1 MVSVI
6 IPAYNEE
13 KTIGQVIESLRSH
26 PLVEEILVVN
36 DGSTDKTAAIA
47 TAAGATVVYS
57 LPVNQG
63 KAAAMHYGVD
73 HAKNDLILFVDAD
86 IDGLTHETITELIG
100 AVAGGGFGMAVALR
114 GRGIYWSNKILRIF
128 PAIGGER
135 ALSKELWRRLPH
147 HLIKGFQ
154 IEIALN
160 YYAKSTGVRMKLI
173 FAPTLRQTIKE
184 RKYGLFNGLWRRARM
199 IAEMCVIGI
208 QLYFLDAL
216 RIRAYSP
223 AKEKIGTRV

>member
-6 IPAYNEE
+6 IPAHNEE
-13 KTIGQVIESLRSH
+13 KTIGHVIKNVRSH

-36 DGSTDKTAAIA
+36 DGSTDETVATAK
-47 TAAGATVVYS
+47 AAGATAIYS

-63 KAAAMHYGVD
+63 KAAAMHYGVE
-73 HAKNDLILFVDAD
+73 HAKNDLILFLDAD
-86 IDGLTHETITELIG
+86 ITGLTHETVTELIG
-100 AVAGGGFGMAVALR
+100 AVSDGGFGMAIALR
-114 GRGIYWSNKILRIF
+114 WRGIYWSNKILRIF
-128 PAIGGER
+128 PTVSGVR
-135 ALSKELWRRLPH
+135 TLTKELWRRLPH

-184 RKYGLFNGLWRRARM
+184 RKYGLFNGLGDGH
-199 IAEMCVIGI
+199 V
-208 QLYFLDAL
+208 
-216 RIRAYSP
+216 
-223 AKEKIGTRV
+223 

>member
-6 IPAYNEE
+6 IPAHNEE
-13 KTIGQVIESLRSH
+13 KTIGQVIENLRSH

-36 DGSTDKTAAIA
+36 DGSTDKTAVIA
-47 TAAGATVVYS
+47 KAAGATAIYS
-57 LPVNQG
+57 LPLNQG
-63 KAAAMHYGVD
+63 KAAAMHYGVN

-86 IDGLTHETITELIG
+86 IEGLTHETVTELID
-100 AVAGGGFGMAVALR
+100 AVSDRGFGMAVALR
-114 GRGIYWSNKILRIF
+114 GRGVYWSNKILRIF

-135 ALSKELWRRLPH
+135 ALSKELWGRLPH

-160 YYAKSTGVRMKLI
+160 YYAKSTGAKMKLI

-184 RKYGLFNGLWRRARM
+184 RKYGLLKGLWGRIRM
-199 IAEMCVIGI
+199 IAEMCAIGI

-216 RIRAYSP
+216 HIRVYSP
-223 AKEKIGTRV
+223 AKEETNTRV